1 MDEPSVGEIS
11 SDRSVKRVV
20 RDLGRIEKEF
30 MHIVHTLP
38 RGTSTR
44 NFPRA
49 KFTRTIS
56 FILTTR

>member
-38 RGTSTR
+38 RGTCPPK
-44 NFPRA
+44 FP
-49 KFTRTIS
+49 
-56 FILTTR
+56 